1 MSVIGTIRDF
11 IATCPYLD
19 EFEETFSKVDI
30 DFLEEN
36 PTNYMVEA
44 VPAEPIVRRYIN
56 GDSIRR
62 VAFHFCSR
70 VFWGDMENIDTSEFY
85 EHFQEWLEDCTRD
98 RVFPKLDSID
108 STKEAR
114 SIRAT
119 TNGYMV
125 DAEAKTARYTI
136 QCEFIY
142 LQKRR

>member
-1 MSVIGTIRDF
+1 
-11 IATCPYLD
+11 
-19 EFEETFSKVDI
+19 
-30 DFLEEN
+30 
-36 PTNYMVEA
+36 MVEA
-44 VPAEPIVRRYIN
+44 VPAEPIVKRYTN

-62 VAFHFCSR
+62 AAFHFCSR

-85 EHFQEWLEDCTRD
+85 EHFQEWLGDCTRD
-98 RVFPKLDSID
+98 RVFPKLD

>member
-1 MSVIGTIRDF
+1 MSVIGAIRDF

-30 DFLEEN
+30 DFLEEK

-44 VPAEPIVRRYIN
+44 VPAEPIVKRYTN

-70 VFWGDMENIDTSEFY
+70 VFWGDVENIDTSEFY
-85 EHFQEWLEDCTRD
+85 EHFQEWLEDCTRN
-98 RVFPKLDSID
+98 REFPILDSM
-108 STKEAR
+108 KEAR

-125 DAEAKTARYTI
+125 DAEAKTARYAI
-136 QCEFIY
+136 QCEFTY
-142 LQKRR
+142 FQKRRQ